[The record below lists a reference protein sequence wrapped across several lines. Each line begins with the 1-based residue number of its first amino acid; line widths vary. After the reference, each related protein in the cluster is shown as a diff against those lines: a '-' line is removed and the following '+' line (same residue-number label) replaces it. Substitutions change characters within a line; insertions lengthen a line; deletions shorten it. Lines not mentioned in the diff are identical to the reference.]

1 VQWWYSEEFSRGRF
15 AFQSKVSREHVII
28 LDAGEVV
35 GGDEL
40 EVRERD
46 EIQTYLDFADEM
58 RRSVLMSS
66 S

>member
-1 VQWWYSEEFSRGRF
+1 
-15 AFQSKVSREHVII
+15 VIV

-58 RRSVLMSS
+58 RRSVSMSS